1 MGRRDEHTQHQGE
14 RFFGR
19 DPMIRIGSVGE
30 PAYDVRADV
39 ARPLLPR
46 PRGNADVGSAVRT
59 QA

>member
-1 MGRRDEHTQHQGE
+1 
-14 RFFGR
+14 
-19 DPMIRIGSVGE
+19 MIRIGSVGE

-46 PRGNADVGSAVRT
+46 PRGNADAGSAVRT